1 MIDLVTMLSG
11 ARNEKNANLSQKI
24 FDRIRLLFSHDK
36 NSFSSAIVLLANT
49 YGLTGNLTRTLELR
63 MEMSQSKLKKVPGRS
78 STVVNGKLVVR
89 LDKSIWHDKK
99 KEIVLKH
106 FYANDRSHPLSNEI
120 YRELNQLQKE
130 LVEHGYQCDPS
141 WIFRPLNSGETNE
154 SVLWGHSE
162 KLAIG
167 LQLIQ
172 QPKPSVIEIV
182 TNLRICGDCRKSF
195 LLNLFLCTLH
205 IYVFI
210 L

>member
-89 LDKSIWHDKK
+89 LDKSI
-99 KEIVLKH
+99 
-106 FYANDRSHPLSNEI
+106 
-120 YRELNQLQKE
+120 
-130 LVEHGYQCDPS
+130 
-141 WIFRPLNSGETNE
+141 
-154 SVLWGHSE
+154 
-162 KLAIG
+162 
-167 LQLIQ
+167 
-172 QPKPSVIEIV
+172 
-182 TNLRICGDCRKSF
+182 
-195 LLNLFLCTLH
+195 
-205 IYVFI
+205 
-210 L
+210 